1 MSDFDRKTH
10 WEHAWTARPGD
21 RLSWYQAHPAASL
34 AMIRH
39 AEVGATEPLIDVG
52 GGAARLVD
60 CLLDAGFDDLTVL
73 DVSATALDQARH
85 RLGKRAERVHWVESD
100 VTRFEPTRGYA
111 LWHDRA
117 VFHFLTED
125 SDRARYIR
133 VMDRALAPGGQAIIA
148 TFARGGPERC
158 SGLPVVQY
166 DADRL
171 CAELGERWLLLEEGS
186 ERHATPAGANQEFA
200 WFRFARDDAP
210 PGVGLKSRS
219 ED

>member
-171 CAELGERWLLLEEGS
+171 CAELGKRWLLLEESS
-186 ERHATPAGANQEFA
+186 ERHATPAGADQEFA
-200 WFRFARDDAP
+200 WFRFARADAP
-210 PGVGLKSRS
+210 PEVTLQSPL